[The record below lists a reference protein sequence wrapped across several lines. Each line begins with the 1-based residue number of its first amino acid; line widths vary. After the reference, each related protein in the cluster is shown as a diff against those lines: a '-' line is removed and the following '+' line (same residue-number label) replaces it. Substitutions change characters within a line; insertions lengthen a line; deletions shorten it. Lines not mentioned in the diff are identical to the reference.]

1 MIWNIDPEIL
11 RIGPLAFRWYGL
23 FFATAF
29 IAGFW
34 IMQWIYGKEGRS
46 TEELESL
53 FTYMFV
59 GTVIGA
65 RLGHCIFYEPMYYLR
80 NPLDILKIWEGG
92 LASHGGAIGIVL
104 ALFLYSKK
112 AGMPDLLWI
121 LDRIVIPTALGGSY
135 IRVGNFFNSEILGIQ
150 TKGWWAVIFERVDMV
165 PRHPVQI
172 YEALAYMAIFWILFF
187 FYRIKKC
194 SERRGFLSGLFLA
207 LAFSARFA
215 LEFFKTEQ
223 AAYDPGFA
231 ISVGQCLSVPFA
243 LAGLYMI
250 VRSLKK
256 KS

>member
-1 MIWNIDPEIL
+1 MHWNMNPEIL
-11 RIGPLAFRWYGL
+11 KLGPLVFRWYGL

-29 IAGFW
+29 IAGYW
-34 IMQWIYGKEGRS
+34 IMQWIYGKEERS
-46 TEELESL
+46 AMELESL

-65 RLGHCIFYEPMYYLR
+65 RLGHCIFYEPLYYLR
-80 NPLDILKIWEGG
+80 HPIDILKIWEGG
-92 LASHGGAIGIVL
+92 LASHGGAMGIII

-121 LDRIVIPTALGGSY
+121 LDRVVIPTALGGSY
-135 IRVGNFFNSEILGIQ
+135 IRIGNFFNSEILGTQ

-187 FYRIKKC
+187 FYRIKKY
-194 SERRGFLSGLFLA
+194 SERKGLLSGIFLV
-207 LAFSARFA
+207 LVFSVRFV
-215 LEFFKTEQ
+215 LEFFKTGQ
-223 AAYDPGFA
+223 AAYESGFA
-231 ISVGQCLSVPFA
+231 ISVGQWLSIPFA
-243 LAGLYMI
+243 LVGLFMI
-250 VRSLKK
+250 IRTLKV